1 MPNIVLTR
9 IDNRLVHG
17 QVGVT
22 WTKTIGANLL
32 LVANDEAAQDKLQQQ
47 LMAVT
52 AKSSGVGIRFFTIDK
67 TAAIIDRAAPS
78 QKIFIVCKTP
88 QDVRRLVDKGVPLK
102 EVNVG
107 NMHFSEGKRQITKKV
122 YVDDQDMDDL
132 KYVSSKGI
140 HVYIQ
145 DVPGDTKTEIE

>member
-107 NMHFSEGKRQITKKV
+107 NMHFLEGKRQITKKV
-122 YVDDQDMDDL
+122 YADDQDMDDL
-132 KYVSSKGI
+132 KYVASKGV